1 MSLIVTPETV
11 ADHLER
17 LVGSPLALREQIE
30 GYVRASLGEA
40 QITARSGAALL
51 RRVRDKELWRP
62 SGWRSWRSFCAFF
75 APEEPERIDVLIRA
89 LEVLESRGEKRDF
102 GEAEAQRLAGHG
114 GDRRSARAKADQV
127 DIINLK
133 QKGGTDPTYLE
144 ARLEK
149 LAHEGM
155 PRKGIPPIAEAAEL
169 LRRVRAKE
177 MSAHAAKAMG
187 WRKRK
192 RDPDPFDELCKW
204 WDRAD
209 DADRARF
216 EAGIVGPSTRVE
228 RMCRDWRE
236 ATEDER
242 AAVIARHADELRR
255 MLELAPQAP
264 PAPRGEPPARVG
276 APTRPKSP
284 SRAATAPDA
293 SPRSAAL
300 VAMNRTMSGEEDE
313 TDAA

>member
-1 MSLIVTPETV
+1 VSFAVTSETV

-17 LVGSPLALREQIE
+17 LVGSPLVLREQIE

-40 QITARSGAALL
+40 EITARSSAALL
-51 RRVRDKELWRP
+51 RRVRDKELYRP

-75 APEEPERIDVLIRA
+75 SPEEPERIDILIRA

-102 GEAEAQRLAGHG
+102 GMPEARQLAGWG
-114 GDRRSARAKADQV
+114 GDRKSELARKDQER
-127 DIINLK
+127 N
-133 QKGGTDPTYLE
+133 PALE
-144 ARLEK
+144 KHRGETRHRTLARLRRDDPA
-149 LAHEGM
+149 LAARVERG
-155 PRKGIPPIAEAAEL
+155 EL
-169 LRRVRAKE
+169 
-177 MSAHAAKAMG
+177 SAHAAAVEKG
-187 WRKRK
+187 WRKPRTPYG
-192 RDPDPFDELCKW
+192 DMESGW
-204 WDRAD
+204 NRAS

-228 RMCRDWRE
+228 RICRDWRE

-264 PAPRGEPPARVG
+264 PAPCGEPPARVG
-276 APTRPKSP
+276 APARPESP
-284 SRAATAPDA
+284 SRAAAPPDA

-300 VAMNRTMSGEEDE
+300 VATNRTMLGEEDE